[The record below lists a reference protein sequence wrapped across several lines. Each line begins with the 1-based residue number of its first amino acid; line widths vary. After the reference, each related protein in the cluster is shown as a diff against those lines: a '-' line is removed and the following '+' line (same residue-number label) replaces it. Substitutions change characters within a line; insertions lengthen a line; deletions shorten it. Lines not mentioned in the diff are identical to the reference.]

1 MPTFFVG
8 AESDPETEGTTT
20 KTMTQT
26 TSRIAELQPELEQ
39 IAAANGCELVHVEL
53 KGGVLRLILDKPEGV
68 TLADCEVV
76 AKQSSAYLDVADF
89 GKSRY
94 VLEVSSPG
102 LDRELYKPA
111 DVERFL
117 GKLARV
123 AIIDPENGKKR
134 TVIGRLQELQPAES
148 IGDSKVVVTDDKT
161 GERTEVLWKDIRNV
175 RLEIEL

>member
-1 MPTFFVG
+1 
-8 AESDPETEGTTT
+8 
-20 KTMTQT
+20 MTQT

-123 AIIDPENGKKR
+123 AIVDPENGKKR

-148 IGDSKVVVTDDKT
+148 IGDAKVVVTDDKT
-161 GERTEVLWKDIRNV
+161 GERTEVLWKDVRNA

>member
-1 MPTFFVG
+1 
-8 AESDPETEGTTT
+8 
-20 KTMTQT
+20 MTQT

-111 DVERFL
+111 DVARFL

-123 AIIDPENGKKR
+123 AIVDPENGKKR
-134 TVIGRLQELQPAES
+134 TVIGRLQELQPAAS
-148 IGDSKVVVTDDKT
+148 IGDAKVVVTDDKT
-161 GERTEVLWKDIRNV
+161 GERTEVLWKDVRNA

>member
-1 MPTFFVG
+1 
-8 AESDPETEGTTT
+8 
-20 KTMTQT
+20 MTQT

-68 TLADCEVV
+68 TLADCELV
-76 AKQSSAYLDVADF
+76 AKHSSAYLDVADF

-134 TVIGRLQELQPAES
+134 TVIGRLQEMQPAET

-161 GERTEVLWKDIRNV
+161 GERTEVLWKDIRNA

>member
-1 MPTFFVG
+1 
-8 AESDPETEGTTT
+8 
-20 KTMTQT
+20 MTQT

-76 AKQSSAYLDVADF
+76 AKHSSAYLDVADF

-111 DVERFL
+111 DVERFI

-134 TVIGRLQELQPAES
+134 TVIGRLQELQPPPSEGGTV
-148 IGDSKVVVTDDKT
+148 GDSKVVVTDDKT
-161 GERTEVLWKDIRNV
+161 GERTEVLWKDIRNA

>member
-1 MPTFFVG
+1 
-8 AESDPETEGTTT
+8 
-20 KTMTQT
+20 MTQT

-111 DVERFL
+111 DIERFL

-134 TVIGRLQELQPAES
+134 TVIGRLHELQPAES
-148 IGDSKVVVTDDKT
+148 AGDSKVVVTDDKT
-161 GERTEVLWKDIRNV
+161 GERTEVLWKDIRNA

>member
-1 MPTFFVG
+1 
-8 AESDPETEGTTT
+8 
-20 KTMTQT
+20 MTQT

-134 TVIGRLQELQPAES
+134 TVIGRLQEMQPAES
-148 IGDSKVVVTDDKT
+148 IGDAKVVVTDDKT
-161 GERTEVLWKDIRNV
+161 GERTEVLWKDIRNA

>member
-1 MPTFFVG
+1 
-8 AESDPETEGTTT
+8 
-20 KTMTQT
+20 MTQT
-26 TSRIAELQPELEQ
+26 TSRIAELQPELES

-68 TLADCEVV
+68 TLADCELV
-76 AKQSSAYLDVADF
+76 AKHSSAYLDVADF
-89 GKSRY
+89 GKARY

-123 AIIDPENGKKR
+123 TIVDPENGKKR
-134 TVIGRLQELQPAES
+134 TVIGRLHEMQPAEL

-161 GERTEVLWKDIRNV
+161 GERTEVLWKDIRAA

>member
-1 MPTFFVG
+1 
-8 AESDPETEGTTT
+8 
-20 KTMTQT
+20 MTQT
-26 TSRIAELQPELEQ
+26 TSRIAELRPELEQ

-53 KGGVLRLILDKPEGV
+53 KGGTLRLILDKPEGI

-76 AKQSSAYLDVADF
+76 SKQASAWLDVADF

-123 AIIDPENGKKR
+123 AFTDPEGKKK
-134 TVIGRLQELQPAES
+134 TVIGRLQELQA
-148 IGDSKVVVTDDKT
+148 GDADGNAKVAVTDDET
-161 GERTEVLWKDIRNV
+161 GERTEVLWKDIRNA

>member
-1 MPTFFVG
+1 
-8 AESDPETEGTTT
+8 
-20 KTMTQT
+20 MTQT
-26 TSRIAELQPELEQ
+26 TSRIAELRPELEQ

-53 KGGVLRLILDKPEGV
+53 KGGTLRLILDKPEGV
-68 TLADCEVV
+68 NLADCEVV
-76 AKQSSAYLDVADF
+76 SKQASAWLDVADF

-123 AIIDPENGKKR
+123 AFIDPEGKKK
-134 TVIGRLQELQPAES
+134 TVIGRLQELQPGES
-148 IGDSKVVVTDDKT
+148 EGSAKVVVTDDKS
-161 GERTEVLWKDIRNV
+161 GERTEVPWKDVRNA

>member
-1 MPTFFVG
+1 
-8 AESDPETEGTTT
+8 
-20 KTMTQT
+20 MTQT

-39 IAAANGCELVHVEL
+39 IATANGCELVHVEL

-134 TVIGRLQELQPAES
+134 TVIGRLHELQPADS
-148 IGDSKVVVTDDKT
+148 VGDSKVVVTDDKT

>member
-1 MPTFFVG
+1 
-8 AESDPETEGTTT
+8 
-20 KTMTQT
+20 MTQT
-26 TSRIAELQPELEQ
+26 TSRIAELQPELES

-76 AKQSSAYLDVADF
+76 AKHSSAYLDVADF

-134 TVIGRLQELQPAES
+134 TVIGRLHELQPAEAT
-148 IGDSKVVVTDDKT
+148 GDAKVVVTDDKT

>member
-1 MPTFFVG
+1 
-8 AESDPETEGTTT
+8 
-20 KTMTQT
+20 MTQT
-26 TSRIAELQPELEQ
+26 ASRIAELQPELEQ

-134 TVIGRLQELQPAES
+134 TVIGRLHELQPADS
-148 IGDSKVVVTDDKT
+148 VGDSKVVVTDDKT

>member
-1 MPTFFVG
+1 
-8 AESDPETEGTTT
+8 
-20 KTMTQT
+20 MTQT
-26 TSRIAELQPELEQ
+26 TSRIADLRPELEQ

-53 KGGVLRLILDKPEGV
+53 KGGALRLILDKPEASGGV
-68 TLADCEVV
+68 SLADCEVV
-76 AKQSSAYLDVADF
+76 AKQSSAWLDVADF

-117 GKLARV
+117 GRLARV
-123 AIIDPENGKKR
+123 GFIDAEGKKR
-134 TVIGRLQELQPAES
+134 TVIGRLQELQRGES
-148 IGDSKVVVTDDKT
+148 EGDADAMVIVADDKS
-161 GERTEVLWKDIRNV
+161 GERTEVRWKDIRNA

>member
-1 MPTFFVG
+1 
-8 AESDPETEGTTT
+8 
-20 KTMTQT
+20 MTQT

-148 IGDSKVVVTDDKT
+148 VGDAKVVVADDKT
-161 GERTEVLWKDIRNV
+161 GERTEVLWKDIRNA

>member
-1 MPTFFVG
+1 
-8 AESDPETEGTTT
+8 
-20 KTMTQT
+20 MTQT

-134 TVIGRLQELQPAES
+134 TVIGRLHELQPAES
-148 IGDSKVVVTDDKT
+148 TGDAKVVVTDDKT

>member
-1 MPTFFVG
+1 
-8 AESDPETEGTTT
+8 
-20 KTMTQT
+20 MTQT
-26 TSRIAELQPELEQ
+26 ASRIAELQPELEQ
-39 IAAANGCELVHVEL
+39 IAAAKGCELVHVEL

-134 TVIGRLQELQPAES
+134 TVIGRLHELQPADS
-148 IGDSKVVVTDDKT
+148 VGDSKVVVTDDKT

>member
-1 MPTFFVG
+1 
-8 AESDPETEGTTT
+8 
-20 KTMTQT
+20 MTQT
-26 TSRIAELQPELEQ
+26 TSRISELQPELEA

-53 KGGVLRLILDKPEGV
+53 KGGVLRLILDKPEGL

-76 AKQSSAYLDVADF
+76 AKHSSAYLDVADF

-134 TVIGRLQELQPAES
+134 SVIGRLQELQPAES
-148 IGDSKVVVTDDKT
+148 PGDSKVVVTDDKT
-161 GERTEVLWKDIRNV
+161 GERTEVLWKDIRNI